1 MATTKTT
8 TQKETKETV
17 IKEKQVKKPS
27 VRRIPLDLELPCVSN
42 VKGHLV
48 YISKRIGG
56 LNADWDEFGDVQY
69 LDVRELMLMRNTQKR
84 FFDDNWIVIKDS
96 DDGEYTADEVYKFL
110 RVNDKY
116 GDYYDADNIE
126 TFFDL
131 SPSQMKEKIA
141 RVSTGIKELLTI
153 TALDKF
159 ERGEIDSIKKKQAIK
174 DALGIKDEEVE

>member
-1 MATTKTT
+1 MATTKNT
-8 TQKETKETV
+8 TQKEIKQTTA
-17 IKEKQVKKPS
+17 KEKQVKKTS

-42 VKGHLV
+42 VKGRLV
-48 YISKRIGG
+48 YISKRMGG
-56 LNADWDEFGDVQY
+56 LNADWDEFGDIQY
-69 LDVRELMLMRNTQKR
+69 LDIRELMLMRNTQKR

-116 GDYYDADNIE
+116 GDFYDADNIE